1 VWGVRNVGK
10 GRKDSATGSR
20 KAMVMMNRMMTLVES
35 NMRAAERGRVTV
47 FMKVWGCFGMVSAAG
62 RSVMALVESNMGA
75 VESGSVKG

>member
-1 VWGVRNVGK
+1 
-10 GRKDSATGSR
+10 
-20 KAMVMMNRMMTLVES
+20 MVVINRMMALVES
-35 NMRAAERGRVTV
+35 NMRTVERVRVKA